1 MLECIPNVR
10 VSFFF
15 VNFVNAALKQGNEN
29 NRFWKF
35 SINISSLLVGPNGQ
49 KLKFDSLIRE
59 DG

>member
-1 MLECIPNVR
+1 MHSQCQSEF
-10 VSFFF
+10 FFF